1 MCERIL
7 NLMSELLTGK
17 RAIVTGAS
25 KGIGLEIARA
35 LLSEGADVVICSR
48 DRKAVENAVS
58 DLTKSAKARKVT
70 GRPTDVSDSAQV
82 KQLFEFADKELG
94 GLDILINNAG
104 TGTFRA
110 AGELTPEEW
119 DHVIGTNLSGAFYC
133 SREAIAR
140 FHSARGGWIINISS
154 LAGKNPFLGGSAY
167 NASKFGLN
175 GFSEAMMLDH
185 RNDNVRVSYIMPGS
199 VDTAFAGHDAKQ
211 KSDWKIAPED
221 IAEIVL
227 DILRKPGRTLVS
239 RVEVRPSRP
248 QKY

>member
-1 MCERIL
+1 
-7 NLMSELLTGK
+7 MSELLAGK

-48 DRKAVENAVS
+48 DSKAVENAVT
-58 DLTKSAKARKVT
+58 DLGKSAKGRTVT
-70 GRPTDVSDSAQV
+70 GRATDVSSSDQV
-82 KQLFEFADKELG
+82 KQFFKFADKELG
-94 GLDILINNAG
+94 GLDILVNNAG
-104 TGTFRA
+104 IGIFRA
-110 AGELTPEEW
+110 AGELTVEEW
-119 DHVIGTNLSGAFYC
+119 NRVIGTNLSGAFYC
-133 SREAIAR
+133 SREALER

-154 LAGKNPFLGGSAY
+154 LAGKNPFPGGSAY

-199 VDTAFAGHDAKQ
+199 VETEFAGHGAKQ
-211 KSDWKIAPED
+211 TDWKIAPED

-227 DILRKPGRTLVS
+227 DILRKPGRTLIS

>member
-1 MCERIL
+1 
-7 NLMSELLTGK
+7 MSELLAGK
-17 RAIVTGAS
+17 RAIVTGGS

-48 DRKAVENAVS
+48 DRKAVENAVT
-58 DLTKSAKARKVT
+58 DLAKSAEGRKVT
-70 GRPTDVSDSAQV
+70 GRATDVSSSNQIM
-82 KQLFEFADKELG
+82 QLFQFADKELG
-94 GLDILINNAG
+94 GLDILVNNAG
-104 TGTFRA
+104 IGIFRA
-110 AGELTPEEW
+110 AGELTVEEW
-119 DHVIGTNLSGAFYC
+119 NRVIGTNLSGAFYC
-133 SREAIAR
+133 SREALER
-140 FHSARGGWIINISS
+140 FQSARGGWIINISS

-175 GFSEAMMLDH
+175 GFSEATMLDH
-185 RNDNVRVSYIMPGS
+185 RYDNVRVSYIMPGS
-199 VDTAFAGHDAKQ
+199 VETEFAGHDAKQ

-227 DILRKPGRTLVS
+227 DILRMPGRTLIS

>member
-1 MCERIL
+1 
-7 NLMSELLTGK
+7 MSEFLIGK

-48 DRKAVENAVS
+48 DSKAMEKAVADLS
-58 DLTKSAKARKVT
+58 DSSKARKVT
-70 GRPTDVSDSAQV
+70 GRAADVSDSTQV
-82 KQLFEFADKELG
+82 KQLFEFAGKELG

-104 TGTFRA
+104 MGIFRA
-110 AGELTPEEW
+110 AGELSIQEW
-119 DHVIGTNLSGAFYC
+119 NRVIGTNLSGAFYC
-133 SREAIAR
+133 SREALDR
-140 FHSARGGWIINISS
+140 FRNTRGGWIINISS

-211 KSDWKIAPED
+211 KTDWKIAPED

-227 DILRKPGRTLVS
+227 DILRKPGRTLIS